1 MSPKLPVNYFELL
14 KDTSQF
20 NKDFMKSSNEE
31 SDEGYFPEVNVQYLE
46 KLHLLNNDL
55 SFLPGRIKLKKSKS
69 F

>member
-31 SDEGYFPEVNVQYLE
+31 RDEGYFPEVNVQYLE
-46 KLHLLNNDL
+46 KLH
-55 SFLPGRIKLKKSKS
+55 
-69 F
+69 